1 MRMEMNSTSDQI
13 SRVSR
18 TKKTAKASYDRLSRW
33 YDLLAG
39 TSEWKFVKV
48 GLDLF
53 AAKEGEC
60 ILEIG
65 YGTGKAI
72 VKMADAV
79 GDGGLVYGI
88 DLSEGMY
95 RIASERVRAANLSD
109 RVELRCGDGADLP
122 YEDHRFDAVFSSFT
136 LELFDTPEIPI
147 VLQECKRVLR
157 PSGRLVV
164 VSMAKKIESSLAVR
178 IYEWAHNKIPNYVDC
193 RPIFVT
199 GSISDVG
206 FDIVECIEMKM
217 WGLPVDAVCGRVK
230 S

>member
-1 MRMEMNSTSDQI
+1 MSLTNDQI
-13 SRVSR
+13 SRVTR
-18 TKKTAKASYDRLSRW
+18 TKETAKASYDRLSRW

-53 AAKEGEC
+53 AAEEGEN

-72 VKMADAV
+72 VKIADAV
-79 GDGGLVYGI
+79 GDGGRVYGI
-88 DLSEGMY
+88 DISEGMY
-95 RIASERVRAANLSD
+95 RIASERVRAAGHTA
-109 RVELRCGDGADLP
+109 RVELSCGDGVELP
-122 YEDHRFDAVFSSFT
+122 HEDHHFDGIFTSFT

-157 PSGRLVV
+157 PGGRLVV

-178 IYEWAHNKIPNYVDC
+178 LYEWAHEKIPSYVDC
-193 RPIFVT
+193 RPIYVSE
-199 GSISDVG
+199 SISDAG
-206 FDIVECIEMKM
+206 FDIVECIEMQM
-217 WGLPVDAVCGRVK
+217 WGLPVDVVDGRVR